1 MINNIDKLEELE
13 EKIRN
18 IDTKEFIE
26 YLREIAEEEKK
37 GIEYVGKKEYFNWLT
52 DSFLK
57 KFKDRIYDSESFLYR
72 DKSKFSKEEEEK
84 ESKICWIDNF
94 LEIVR
99 KKQRAQKDEDFF
111 PFEGVRY
118 YFKFNGEMYM
128 YSTMIGQ
135 GSVTKI
141 RKADNDEIF
150 TKNINLDKYFKE
162 NH

>member
-1 MINNIDKLEELE
+1 MKNETSVLDEILEKIKNIDS
-13 EKIRN
+13 
-18 IDTKEFIE
+18 KEFIE
-26 YLREIAEEEKK
+26 YLREINEKEKK
-37 GIEYVGKKEYFNWLT
+37 GIEYVGKKEYFDWLT
-52 DSFLK
+52 NSFLK

-135 GSVTKI
+135 GSVTTI

>member
-141 RKADNDEIF
+141 RKADGNEIF

>member
-1 MINNIDKLEELE
+1 MKNETSVLDEILEKIKNIDS
-13 EKIRN
+13 
-18 IDTKEFIE
+18 KEFIE
-26 YLREIAEEEKK
+26 YLRKINEKEKK
-37 GIEYVGKKEYFNWLT
+37 GIEYVGKKEYFDWLT
-52 DSFLK
+52 NLFLK
-57 KFKDRIYDSESFLYR
+57 KFKNGIYDSESFLYR

-84 ESKICWIDNF
+84 ESKICWIGNF

-99 KKQRAQKDEDFF
+99 KKQRAQKDEEFF
-111 PFEGVRY
+111 PFEGARY
-118 YFKFNGEMYM
+118 YFKFNSKMYM

-135 GSVTKI
+135 GSVTTI

>member
-26 YLREIAEEEKK
+26 YLREIEKKKKK

-141 RKADNDEIF
+141 RKADGNEIF

>member
-141 RKADNDEIF
+141 RKADDDEIF

>member
-1 MINNIDKLEELE
+1 MKNETSVLDEVLEKIKNIDSKEYIENKIKIN
-13 EKIRN
+13 EK
-18 IDTKEFIE
+18 
-26 YLREIAEEEKK
+26 EKK
-37 GIEYVGKKEYFNWLT
+37 GIEYVGKKEYFDWLT
-52 DSFLK
+52 NSFLK
-57 KFKDRIYDSESFLYR
+57 KFKDGIYDSESFLYR

-99 KKQRAQKDEDFF
+99 KKQRAQKDEEFF
-111 PFEGVRY
+111 PFEGARY
-118 YFKFNGEMYM
+118 YFKFNSKMYM

-135 GSVTKI
+135 GSVTTI

>member
-57 KFKDRIYDSESFLYR
+57 KFKNGIYDSESFLYR
-72 DKSKFSKEEEEK
+72 DKNKFSKEEEEK
-84 ESKICWIDNF
+84 ESKICWIGNF

-99 KKQRAQKDEDFF
+99 KKQRAQKDEEFF
-111 PFEGVRY
+111 PFEGARY
-118 YFKFNGEMYM
+118 YFKFNSKMYM

-135 GSVTKI
+135 GSVTTI

>member
-141 RKADNDEIF
+141 RKANGNEIF

>member
-26 YLREIAEEEKK
+26 CLREIAEEEKK

-141 RKADNDEIF
+141 RKADGNEIF

>member
-135 GSVTKI
+135 GSVTTI

>member
-13 EKIRN
+13 EKIIN

-135 GSVTKI
+135 GSVTTI